1 MHTQTAPVTKNYYAE
16 QRLESDI
23 DLIAIV
29 RQILVEAG
37 LYQNVVEHYDSNH
50 YIYEA
55 LNKRPEVQRFLLNQF
70 WNLQLM
76 SVPVN
81 TMNERFSLV
90 PNGSLDE
97 WLSLFQS
104 TIVPFAVQHNLPR
117 GID

>member
-1 MHTQTAPVTKNYYAE
+1 MQTQTIPATKNYYAE

-23 DLIAIV
+23 DLVAIV

-37 LYQNVVEHYDSNH
+37 LYQNVIDHYDNDH
-50 YIYEA
+50 YVLEA
-55 LNKRPEVQRFLLNQF
+55 NTKRPEVQRFLLNQF

-81 TMNERFSLV
+81 SMNERFSLV

-97 WLSLFQS
+97 WLSLFQA
-104 TIVPFAVQHNLPR
+104 TIVPFAVQHNLPS

>member
-1 MHTQTAPVTKNYYAE
+1 MQSQTIPVTKNYYAE

-37 LYQNVVEHYDSNH
+37 LQHNVVNHYDNDH
-50 YIYEA
+50 YVLEA
-55 LNKRPEVQRFLLNQF
+55 LNKRPEVQRFLLNQY

-76 SVPVN
+76 AAPVN
-81 TMNERFSLV
+81 SMNERFSLV

-97 WLSLFQS
+97 WLNLFQA
-104 TIVPFAVQHNLPR
+104 TIVPFAIRHSLPR